1 MMLPLKEVEYLT
13 DTKGRRKSVLLPVAA
28 FDRIQEEI
36 EDLEDAL
43 ALEKARKN
51 STGFKKWNEFL
62 KELHAAKK

>member
-1 MMLPLKEVEYLT
+1 MLALKEVEYLT
-13 DTKGRRKSVLLPVAA
+13 DTRGHKKAVLLPVAA

-51 STGFKKWNEFL
+51 ATGFKKWSDFV
-62 KELHAAKK
+62 KEVHAAKK